1 MTAEYEGD
9 FAADQDFAV
18 QDSRKG
24 REGQDRS
31 DKAVPS
37 RFYLA
42 ISEHVV
48 RNGLIGGF
56 FHFSERENNPR
67 AEIRVKPVWSQ
78 LISAASLGPMRKLRC
93 ALARRRSP
101 VPVVGTGNEAG
112 ASLPEY
118 ADLAGTEIEAAVGTV
133 SLVHTESEKR
143 NAACKR
149 R

>member
-42 ISEHVV
+42 ISDV
-48 RNGLIGGF
+48 RALVRLASSYILVPSFCFLVIYQPVTRSALTTCCQKWTGGKTLSC
-56 FHFSERENNPR
+56 HP
-67 AEIRVKPVWSQ
+67 
-78 LISAASLGPMRKLRC
+78 ASR
-93 ALARRRSP
+93 
-101 VPVVGTGNEAG
+101 
-112 ASLPEY
+112 
-118 ADLAGTEIEAAVGTV
+118 
-133 SLVHTESEKR
+133 
-143 NAACKR
+143 
-149 R
+149 